1 MAEVEAKMRNW
12 IRRWLG
18 LDNLAETTDWIYT
31 NVRSIARDIGIMRAE
46 QTALTKD
53 EFDTARKTASDEL
66 GRRMIEQM
74 NAEAKARKLTTDGNC

>member
-1 MAEVEAKMRNW
+1 MRNW

-18 LDNLAETTDWIYT
+18 LDNLAETTGWIYT
-31 NVRSIARDIGIMRAE
+31 NVRSIARDIAIMRAE